1 MQIKSSLKKLQTTYL
16 CLDQILDCIMRG
28 GGDCTCYKTTLK
40 DKEKEVDMNKV
51 VIKYEDSSEG
61 ESGCD
66 IMSPSLSV
74 HQPIVVNKSRVVE
87 SFTDQNE
94 YSSLSVACMD
104 LR

>member
-1 MQIKSSLKKLQTTYL
+1 MQIKSSLKNLQTTYL

-28 GGDCTCYKTTLK
+28 GSDCTCYKTTLK
-40 DKEKEVDMNKV
+40 DKEKGVDMNKV
-51 VIKYEDSSEG
+51 VIKYEDSSE

-74 HQPIVVNKSRVVE
+74 HQPIVVNRSRANVVE
-87 SFTDQNE
+87 SFIDE
-94 YSSLSVACMD
+94 YSSMSAVCMD